1 MINESLPTI
10 ILGGG
15 FVGLFTALHLS
26 HQKYPNRVIL
36 IDRTEH
42 FVFRPL
48 LYEYLTAEMSDE
60 QVNPRYEE
68 LLKGSGVEFIQDAV
82 QKVDI
87 EQKRVELSNNDS
99 ITYQYLVLALGAQT
113 GYFGIEGAKENTL
126 PFWTRQDAIALKNHL
141 QDCLRR
147 SLQTDN
153 TQEREGASPPP
164 AGGACVARQKLLTVA
179 IIGAGASGVELAGT
193 LADILPQWYIKQGG
207 DFEQIRLVLVNRGS
221 QILSSNSESLRTA
234 AEKALE
240 QRPFP
245 VEFQMNASVTAVRP
259 QEVVFKRNDKQESL
273 AAATIVWTTG
283 TTINPV
289 VKSLPISNDYRD
301 KKGRLKVLSTMQLID
316 RPEIFVGGDC
326 AVNWDK
332 SLPPTAQVAYQQGAA
347 IAKNLQALATGR
359 VPNLTSVSMR
369 GTMVKLGLNKAAADI
384 YDRLLVQ
391 GESAHLLRQ
400 GRYLTLLPTPAH
412 DFKATT
418 QWLSKEVLKSI

>member
-1 MINESLPTI
+1 MNESLPTI

-82 QKVDI
+82 QKVDL
-87 EQKRVELSNNDS
+87 EQKRVELANNSS
-99 ITYQYLVLALGAQT
+99 IGYQYLVLALGAQT
-113 GYFGIEGAKENTL
+113 GYFGIEGAKEHTL
-126 PFWTRQDAIALKNHL
+126 PFWTRQDAIVLKNHL
-141 QDCLRR
+141 QDCLRQ
-147 SLQTDN
+147 SLSTED
-153 TQEREGASPPP
+153 TLE
-164 AGGACVARQKLLTVA
+164 RQKLLTVA

-259 QEVVFKRNDKQESL
+259 QEVVFKRNDKQETI

-289 VKSLPISNDYRD
+289 VKSLPISDDYRD

-384 YDRLLVQ
+384 YDRLLIK

>member
-1 MINESLPTI
+1 MLNDNKMNDSKPTI

-26 HQKYPNRVIL
+26 HHKYPAPVIL
-36 IDRTEH
+36 IDRTER

-48 LYEYLTAEMSDE
+48 LYEYLTEEMNDN

-68 LLKGSGVEFIQDAV
+68 LLKGSGVKFIQDTV

-87 EQKRVELSNNDS
+87 EQKQVELANNDS
-99 ITYQYLVLALGAQT
+99 IAYQYLVLALGAQT

-126 PFWTRQDAIALKNHL
+126 PFWTRQDAIALKAHL
-141 QDCLRR
+141 QDCLTR
-147 SLQTDN
+147 SLKTED
-153 TQEREGASPPP
+153 TQECQR
-164 AGGACVARQKLLTVA
+164 LLTVA
-179 IIGAGASGVELAGT
+179 IVGAGASGVELAGT

-207 DFEQIRLVLVNRGS
+207 EFEQIRLVLVNRGS
-221 QILSSNSESLRTA
+221 EILSSNSEKLRTA
-234 AEKALE
+234 AEKVLQ
-240 QRPFP
+240 QRGFP

-259 QEVVFKRNDKQESL
+259 QQVVFERNDKQESL

-289 VKSLPISNDYRD
+289 VKALPISDDYRD

-316 RPEIFVGGDC
+316 RLEIFVGGDC
-326 AVNWDK
+326 GVNWDK

-347 IAKNLQALATGR
+347 IAKNLQALATDR
-359 VPNLTSVSMR
+359 VLDLAQVNMR
-369 GTMVKLGLNKAAADI
+369 GTMLKLGLNKAAADI
-384 YDRLLVQ
+384 YDRLLIE

-400 GRYLTLLPTPAH
+400 GRYLTNLPTPAH
-412 DFKATT
+412 NFQATT

>member
-1 MINESLPTI
+1 MNDSKPTI

-26 HQKYPNRVIL
+26 YQKYPAPVIL
-36 IDRTEH
+36 IDRTER

-48 LYEYLTAEMSDE
+48 LYEYLTAEMDDN

-68 LLKGSGVEFIQDAV
+68 LLKGSGVKFIQDTV

-87 EQKRVELSNNDS
+87 EQKRVELANNGS
-99 ITYQYLVLALGAQT
+99 IAYQYLAIALGAQT
-113 GYFGIEGAKENTL
+113 GYFGIEGAKEHTL
-126 PFWTRQDAIALKNHL
+126 PFWTRSDAIALKNHL
-141 QDCLRR
+141 QDCLTR
-147 SLQTDN
+147 SLKSDN
-153 TQEREGASPPP
+153 PQERKGASPSP

-179 IIGAGASGVELAGT
+179 IVGAGASGVELAGT

-207 DFEQIRLVLVNRGS
+207 EFEQIRLVLINRGS
-221 QILSSNSESLRTA
+221 QILSSNSEKLRTA
-234 AEKALE
+234 AEKVLQ

-245 VEFQMNASVTAVRP
+245 VELQMNASVTAVRP
-259 QEVVFKRNDKQESL
+259 QEVVFERNDKQESL

-289 VKSLPISNDYRD
+289 VKALPLSDDYRD

-347 IAKNLQALATGR
+347 IAKNLQALATGQT
-359 VPNLTSVSMR
+359 PDLASVTMR
-369 GTMVKLGLNKAAADI
+369 GTMLKLGLNKAAADI
-384 YDRLLVQ
+384 YDRLLIE
-391 GESAHLLRQ
+391 GESAHLLRH

-412 DFKATT
+412 DFQATT

>member
-1 MINESLPTI
+1 MNESKPTI

-26 HQKYPNRVIL
+26 HQKYPAPVIL
-36 IDRTEH
+36 IDRTER

-87 EQKRVELSNNDS
+87 EQKRVELANNDS

-126 PFWTRQDAIALKNHL
+126 PFWTRQDAIALKSHI
-141 QDCLRR
+141 QDCLRQ
-147 SLQTDN
+147 SLSTDN
-153 TQEREGASPPP
+153 PQERQ
-164 AGGACVARQKLLTVA
+164 RLLTVA

-221 QILSSNSESLRTA
+221 QILSSNSEKLRNA

-289 VKSLPISNDYRD
+289 VKALAISDDYRD

-347 IAKNLQALATGR
+347 IAKNLQALATGQT
-359 VPNLTSVSMR
+359 PDLASVSMR

-384 YDRLLVQ
+384 YDRLLVK

-412 DFKATT
+412 DFQATT

>member
-1 MINESLPTI
+1 MNDSKPTI

-26 HQKYPNRVIL
+26 HQKYPAPVIL
-36 IDRTEH
+36 IDRTER
-42 FVFRPL
+42 FIFRPL
-48 LYEYLTAEMSDE
+48 LYEYLTAEMDDN
-60 QVNPRYEE
+60 QVNPCYEE
-68 LLKGSGVEFIQDAV
+68 LLKGSGVKFIQDTV

-87 EQKRVELSNNDS
+87 EQKRVELANNDS
-99 ITYQYLVLALGAQT
+99 IAYQYLVIALGAQT

-126 PFWTRQDAIALKNHL
+126 PFWTRKDAIALKKHL

-147 SLQTDN
+147 CLRLASQSLSTEDP
-153 TQEREGASPPP
+153 QE
-164 AGGACVARQKLLTVA
+164 RQKLLTVA
-179 IIGAGASGVELAGT
+179 VAGAGASGVELTAT

-207 DFEQIRLVLVNRGS
+207 DFEQIRLVLINRGS
-221 QILSSNSESLRTA
+221 QVLSSNSEKLRSA
-234 AEKALE
+234 AEKVLQ

-245 VEFQMNASVTAVRP
+245 VEFQMNANITAVRP
-259 QEVVFKRNDKQESL
+259 QEVVFERNDKQESI

-289 VKSLPISNDYRD
+289 VKALPLSDDYRD

-347 IAKNLQALATGR
+347 IAKNLQALATNKT
-359 VPNLTSVSMR
+359 PDLASVTMR
-369 GTMVKLGLNKAAADI
+369 GTMLKLGLNKAAADI
-384 YDRLLVQ
+384 YDRLLIE

-412 DFKATT
+412 DFQATT

>member
-1 MINESLPTI
+1 MNDSKPTI

-26 HQKYPNRVIL
+26 HQKYPAPVIL
-36 IDRTEH
+36 IDRNER
-42 FVFRPL
+42 FIFRPL
-48 LYEYLTAEMSDE
+48 LYEYLTEEMDDN

-68 LLKGSGVEFIQDAV
+68 LLKGSGVKFIQDSV

-99 ITYQYLVLALGAQT
+99 IAYQYLVIALGAQT

-126 PFWTRQDAIALKNHL
+126 PLWTRKDAIALKKHL
-141 QDCLRR
+141 QDCLTR
-147 SLQTDN
+147 SLKIEDP
-153 TQEREGASPPP
+153 QEREGASPPP
-164 AGGACVARQKLLTVA
+164 AGGASVARQKLLTVVVA
-179 IIGAGASGVELAGT
+179 GAGASGVELAAT

-207 DFEQIRLVLVNRGS
+207 EFDKIRLVLINRGS
-221 QILSSNSESLRTA
+221 QILSSNSEKLRSA
-234 AEKALE
+234 AEKVLQ
-240 QRPFP
+240 QRAFP
-245 VEFQMNASVTAVRP
+245 VEFQMNANITAVRP
-259 QEVVFKRNDKQESL
+259 QEVVFERNDKQESI

-289 VKSLPISNDYRD
+289 VKSLPISDDYRD

-332 SLPPTAQVAYQQGAA
+332 SLPPTAQVAYQHGAA
-347 IAKNLQALATGR
+347 IAKNLQALATNQT
-359 VPNLTSVSMR
+359 PDLASITMR
-369 GTMVKLGLNKAAADI
+369 GTMLKLGLNKAAADV
-384 YDRLLVQ
+384 YDRLLIE

-412 DFKATT
+412 DFQATT

>member
-1 MINESLPTI
+1 MLNDNKMNDSKPTI

-26 HQKYPNRVIL
+26 HHKYPAPVIL
-36 IDRTEH
+36 IDRTER

-48 LYEYLTAEMSDE
+48 LYEYLTEEMNDN

-68 LLKGSGVEFIQDAV
+68 LLKGSGVKFIQDTV

-87 EQKRVELSNNDS
+87 EQKQVELANNDS
-99 ITYQYLVLALGAQT
+99 IAYQYLVLALGAQT

-126 PFWTRQDAIALKNHL
+126 PFWTRQDAIALKAHL
-141 QDCLRR
+141 QDCLTR
-147 SLQTDN
+147 SLKTED
-153 TQEREGASPPP
+153 TQECQR
-164 AGGACVARQKLLTVA
+164 LLTVA
-179 IIGAGASGVELAGT
+179 IVGAGASGVELAGT

-207 DFEQIRLVLVNRGS
+207 EFEQIRLVLVNRGS
-221 QILSSNSESLRTA
+221 EILSSNSEKLRTA
-234 AEKALE
+234 AEKVLQ
-240 QRPFP
+240 QRGFP

-259 QEVVFKRNDKQESL
+259 QQVVFERNDKQESL

-289 VKSLPISNDYRD
+289 VKALPISDDYRD

-326 AVNWDK
+326 GVNWDK

-347 IAKNLQALATGR
+347 IAKNLQALATDR
-359 VPNLTSVSMR
+359 VLDLAQVNMR
-369 GTMVKLGLNKAAADI
+369 GTMLKLGLNKAAADI
-384 YDRLLVQ
+384 YDRLLIE

-400 GRYLTLLPTPAH
+400 GRYLTNLPTPAH
-412 DFKATT
+412 NFQATT

>member
-1 MINESLPTI
+1 MNESLPTI

-26 HQKYPNRVIL
+26 HHKYPAPVIL
-36 IDRTEH
+36 IDRNER
-42 FVFRPL
+42 FVFKPL
-48 LYEYLTAEMSDE
+48 LYEYLTEEMNDN

-68 LLKGSGVEFIQDAV
+68 LLKGSGVKFIQDTV
-82 QKVDI
+82 QQVDL
-87 EQKRVELSNNDS
+87 ENRRVELANNGS
-99 ITYQYLVLALGAQT
+99 TTYQYLVLALGAQT

-126 PFWTRQDAIALKNHL
+126 PFWTRQDAIALKAHL
-141 QDCLRR
+141 QDCLTQ

-153 TQEREGASPPP
+153 PQEREGASPPP
-164 AGGACVARQKLLTVA
+164 AGGASVAREKLLTVA

-207 DFEQIRLVLVNRGS
+207 EFEQIRLVLVNRGS
-221 QILSSNSESLRTA
+221 EILSSNSEKLRTA
-234 AEKALE
+234 AEKVLQ
-240 QRPFP
+240 QRGFP

-259 QEVVFKRNDKQESL
+259 QQVVFERNDKQESL

-289 VKSLPISNDYRD
+289 VKSLPISDDYRD

-347 IAKNLQALATGR
+347 IAKNLQALAIDR
-359 VPNLTSVSMR
+359 VPDLASVNMR
-369 GTMVKLGLNKAAADI
+369 GTMLKLGLNKAAADI
-384 YDRLLVQ
+384 YDRLLIE

-400 GRYLTLLPTPAH
+400 GRYLTNLPTPAH
-412 DFKATT
+412 NFQATT